1 MVISVDTGNKQI
13 KTEHFVFQSGLNEM
27 DIMPPK
33 LDTKVLEYNGKLL
46 HPTGGLRT

>member
-27 DIMPPK
+27 DIMH
-33 LDTKVLEYNGKLL
+33 VQGE
-46 HPTGGLRT
+46 TGS